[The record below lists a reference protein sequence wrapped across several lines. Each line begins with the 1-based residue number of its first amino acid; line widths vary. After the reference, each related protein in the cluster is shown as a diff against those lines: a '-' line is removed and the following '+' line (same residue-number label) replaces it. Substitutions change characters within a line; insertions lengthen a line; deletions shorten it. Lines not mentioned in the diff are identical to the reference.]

1 MRAVAHHGHLGHL
14 QEPLE
19 SNPTKLESPEFLEN
33 TTLINLRIVSNLSAF
48 YERTCN
54 GVIEVDKNGPN
65 PLQACSFPC
74 TCCGSRSTVIR
85 GSGEVTY
92 MHICVHLFVLTSIV
106 SSHSVSHFTTHL
118 TPIHTSQL
126 NHNEVYATHL
136 AAFRRSLDDW
146 RLHLPVYGALC
157 LFQCVGLS
165 LIIMK
170 ITRIINAQVEYEL
183 TQTNGSNKRTI
194 HLKLST

>member
-1 MRAVAHHGHLGHL
+1 VAHHGHLGHL

-19 SNPTKLESPEFLEN
+19 SNPAKLESPEFLEN
-33 TTLINLRIVSNLSAF
+33 TTLVNFGIVSNLSAF
-48 YERTCN
+48 YERTCD
-54 GVIEVDKNGPN
+54 GVIEVGKNGPN

-74 TCCGSRSTVIR
+74 TCCGPRSTVIR

-92 MHICVHLFVLTSIV
+92 MHVCVHLFVLTGIA
-106 SSHSVSHFTTHL
+106 SSRCALHFTTGL

-136 AAFRRSLDDW
+136 AAFRRSLDDR
-146 RLHLPVYGALC
+146 RLHLPVDGASC

-165 LIIMK
+165 LIVMK
-170 ITRIINAQVEYEL
+170 ITRVINAQVEYES
-183 TQTNGSNKRTI
+183 TQTNGSNKRTVRV
-194 HLKLST
+194 KLST